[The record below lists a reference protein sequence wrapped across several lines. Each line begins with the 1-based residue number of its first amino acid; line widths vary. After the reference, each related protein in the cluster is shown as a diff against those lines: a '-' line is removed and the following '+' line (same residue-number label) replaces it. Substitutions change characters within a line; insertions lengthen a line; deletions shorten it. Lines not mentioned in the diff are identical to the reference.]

1 VADKE
6 KGYEL
11 IQLIGAYKRIFL
23 VPEGKEVLDDLRRL
37 SAIDEQAG
45 SDLTTNEMVY
55 RNAMQ
60 DMYRYIEAMISED

>member
-1 VADKE
+1 ME
-6 KGYEL
+6 ENEL
-11 IQLIGAYKRIFL
+11 QKLISAYRRVFL
-23 VPEGKEVLDDLRRL
+23 SPEGQTALEDLRRL

-45 SDLTTNEMVY
+45 SELSHTECAY

>member
-1 VADKE
+1 ME
-6 KGYEL
+6 ENEL
-11 IQLIGAYKRIFL
+11 QKLISAYRRAL
-23 VPEGKEVLDDLRRL
+23 LSPEGQTVLEDLRRL

-45 SDLTTNEMVY
+45 SDLSHTECAY

>member
-1 VADKE
+1 MERNEAE
-6 KGYEL
+6 KL
-11 IQLIGAYKRIFL
+11 IAAYRMLFL
-23 VPEGKEVLDDLRRL
+23 TNEGSKVLEDLKRL

>member
-1 VADKE
+1 VNN
-6 KGYEL
+6 EL
-11 IQLIGAYKRIFL
+11 QKLLSTYRMVFNS
-23 VPEGKEVLDDLRRL
+23 PEGQVILEDLRRL

-45 SDLTTNEMVY
+45 SELTHSECTY